1 MHITTM
7 LGKSPIFFLL
17 SSRKYSGIRKK
28 LFLSLNF
35 VSIYLLFFPF
45 QKCGRIKKMVKKKTS
60 PLKKKLAPIS
70 KKIKVKKIPLY
81 RFAPFLALIALL
93 LFLYLKKDWFIVALI
108 NKHPITRVEFNR
120 QLEKQYGNQVL
131 ETMVNQELIK
141 QEAKKN
147 KIKISDEEI
156 EKNIQKIKESLQGRY
171 SLDDLLA
178 SQGIT
183 REELKKS
190 IRIQLIA
197 EKLIGKE
204 IQISDEEI
212 ENYLE
217 NNQDFLQST
226 EEAEQREEAKES
238 LFRLKVNEKFQEWLE
253 KIRQEAKIFKFI

>member
-1 MHITTM
+1 
-7 LGKSPIFFLL
+7 
-17 SSRKYSGIRKK
+17 
-28 LFLSLNF
+28 
-35 VSIYLLFFPF
+35 
-45 QKCGRIKKMVKKKTS
+45 MVKKKAVS
-60 PLKKKLAPIS
+60 LKKKLSPIS
-70 KKIKVKKIPLY
+70 KKIKAKKVPLY
-81 RFAPFLALIALL
+81 KAAPFLALVALL

-120 QLEKQYGNQVL
+120 QLQKQYGNQVL
-131 ETMVNQELIK
+131 ETMVNQELIE

-147 KIKISDEEI
+147 KIKVSDEEI
-156 EKNIQKIKESLQGRY
+156 EKNIKKIEESLQGKY

-204 IQISDEEI
+204 IQVSDEEI
-212 ENYLE
+212 EDYLK
-217 NNQDFLQST
+217 NNQEFLQSSG
-226 EEAEQREEAKES
+226 EAEQREEAKEN
-238 LFRLKVNEKFQEWLE
+238 LFRRKVNEKFQGWLE